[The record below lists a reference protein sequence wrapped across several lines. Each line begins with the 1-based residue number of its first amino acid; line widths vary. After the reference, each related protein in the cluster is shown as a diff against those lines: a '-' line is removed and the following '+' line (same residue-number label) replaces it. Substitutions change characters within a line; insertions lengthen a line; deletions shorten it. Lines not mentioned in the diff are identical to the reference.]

1 MCADEVQHLL
11 LDRQLEAAPVVS
23 EVALRV
29 PSQHPVK
36 NHPDGVIEHRLW
48 FAGNPQ
54 WIETTAHQGGEVS
67 RQLLGNRSRVGEV
80 LVGVPD
86 YPVLRSNMER
96 GGWDIWVVLIVV
108 VETALFVPL
117 NLSGCRHHHKA
128 LRSPCHLA
136 DVGARLGPREDVAI
150 IKEVCAIPVHPQVGA
165 ERTRASW

>member
-1 MCADEVQHLL
+1 M
-11 LDRQLEAAPVVS
+11 
-23 EVALRV
+23 
-29 PSQHPVK
+29 
-36 NHPDGVIEHRLW
+36 
-48 FAGNPQ
+48 
-54 WIETTAHQGGEVS
+54 
-67 RQLLGNRSRVGEV
+67 
-80 LVGVPD
+80 
-86 YPVLRSNMER
+86 LRSNMER

-165 ERTRASW
+165 EHPALRGEQARRRLCSLNTSSTVSVFPRPGNEQNICIAFLPVTTSVASWRARWSPRQVGSLSMFRQPLDIWMGALPETRHVAGRHE